1 MFSFT
6 FFTAKIFCLYVYTC
20 IYAKKI
26 NIFFL
31 RKCFIFISF
40 KFFLSSDKNM
50 EFQFVFPDGT
60 FTQTPDIPSYSL
72 IHQGNMNDVPLTVI
86 QGNQDPT
93 KNPPKWPVLPM
104 LQYSSIETVDSMLP
118 KIQLS
123 DLG

>member
-1 MFSFT
+1 MQKSDF
-6 FFTAKIFCLYVYTC
+6 L
-20 IYAKKI
+20 KK
-26 NIFFL
+26 FHFYFL
-31 RKCFIFISF
+31 KL
-40 KFFLSSDKNM
+40 FLLLDKNM
-50 EFQFVFPDGT
+50 DFQFVFPEGT

-72 IHQGNMNDVPLTVI
+72 IHQENMNYVPLTVI
-86 QGNQDPT
+86 QENQDPT